1 MNNNETAFIGTV
13 SVKAVLENHK
23 REAVE
28 LIVDPKKRSRDIAYC
43 IAIAKK
49 AGVPV
54 RFSNSADM
62 SEEFS
67 RGHGG
72 IVLVAKE
79 NVLPD
84 LETIEY
90 PEGFVCYISG
100 VEDPFNMGSVCR
112 TLYAAGV
119 STMIIQSRSWSGSQN
134 VLMRSSAGA
143 WERMQICTISSEDEL
158 ISWCRKHDLPI
169 YCAFRDKAQSI
180 FEVDFPKNFVMVIG
194 GAMRGISAH
203 ILDHADQN
211 IYIPYGREFR
221 NALDTPSAAAVISF
235 AWTAKHPWKPESV

>member
-43 IAIAKK
+43 IALAKK

-54 RFSNSADM
+54 HFSNKEAM
-62 SEEFS
+62 NEEFA

-72 IVLVAKE
+72 IVLIGKG
-79 NVLPD
+79 NTLPTLD
-84 LETIEY
+84 SVDH

-112 TLYAAGV
+112 SLYAAGV
-119 STMIIQSRSWSGSQN
+119 STLIIQNRDWRASQN
-134 VLMRSSAGA
+134 VLVRSSAGA
-143 WERMQICTISSEDEL
+143 WERMNIHTIGSEDEL
-158 ISWCRKHDLPI
+158 IDWCKKHDLPI
-169 YCAFRDKAQSI
+169 YCAFRNNAESI
-180 FEVDFPKNFVMVIG
+180 FEVEFPKNFVMVIG
-194 GAMRGISAH
+194 GAMRGISSH
-203 ILDHADQN
+203 ILENADKN
-211 IYIPYGREFR
+211 IFIPYGRAFR
-221 NALDTPSAAAVISF
+221 NALDTPSAAAVIAF
-235 AWTAKHPWKPESV
+235 AWTAKHPWVEKGA